1 MDRPVTVKEAA
12 KMTGLGSRT
21 IYRYVEKGAVRAY
34 ETPGGRL
41 RVVPRDCLPTTRGR
55 DDKSRQNAP

>member
-12 KMTGLGSRT
+12 KITGLGSRT

-41 RVVPRDCLPTTRGR
+41 RVVPRECLPKTREAR
-55 DDKSRQNAP
+55 RSAP